1 MQTFTCE
8 NTLESCETTLES
20 HPWFANKF
28 NNIQEHEHIVYMRF
42 TRLGIFYKNTHY
54 FFTGTKTDL
63 NNFMLER
70 KKEIDEA
77 KKEVGFGRGDHDN
90 LWDTPVD
97 TWGFRPP
104 TTNRGFRPPTT
115 NLVDDEFERA
125 PPFGFKDG
133 FERADPFGVE
143 DGFERAEP
151 FEEPLP
157 FSNWNLYLYENEEE
171 FKSALHL
178 LEMQTHKGRTNG
190 FPDEIIYIN
199 QANK

>member
-8 NTLESCETTLES
+8 NTLES

-90 LWDTPVD
+90 LWDTPLSRCSH
-97 TWGFRPP
+97 WY
-104 TTNRGFRPPTT
+104 
-115 NLVDDEFERA
+115 L
-125 PPFGFKDG
+125 
-133 FERADPFGVE
+133 
-143 DGFERAEP
+143 
-151 FEEPLP
+151 
-157 FSNWNLYLYENEEE
+157 FSYTCEEE
-171 FKSALHL
+171 FKSALHQ
-178 LEMQTHKGRTNG
+178 LENQTHKDRINN

-199 QANK
+199 QINK

>member
-1 MQTFTCE
+1 MQTFT
-8 NTLESCETTLES
+8 CETTLES
-20 HPWFANKF
+20 HPWFADKF

-104 TTNRGFRPPTT
+104 TTN
-115 NLVDDEFERA
+115 LVDDEFERA

-133 FERADPFGVE
+133 FERA
-143 DGFERAEP
+143 EP
-151 FEEPLP
+151 FAEPLP
-157 FSNWNLYLYENEEE
+157 FSNWKLYLYTNEEE

-178 LEMQTHKGRTNG
+178 LEMQTHKDRINN

-199 QANK
+199 QINK